1 MRPKAIKTVPEG
13 DYIPAGNWFYYKND
27 YYEVYKKFFHKDTPA
42 VPETYLIEGLESP
55 ITPVELQ
62 VGHFYTIQNGNDEF
76 FAEVISFHGHAA
88 KYLNVELPDGRR
100 FDLAMSEIEVLKEWK
115 TVEHD

>member
-1 MRPKAIKTVPEG
+1 MKPKAIKIVPEKTP
-13 DYIPAGNWFYYKND
+13 IPAGTWFYLKKEHCEIYQRFYTKERD
-27 YYEVYKKFFHKDTPA
+27 LLEVSYI
-42 VPETYLIEGLESP
+42 VEGLESP
-55 ITPVELQ
+55 IMPIDPQ

-100 FDLAMSEIEVLKEWK
+100 FDLARSEIKVLKEWEA
-115 TVEHD
+115 VEYD